1 MANTEPFVPLVRSI
15 KLKVIEDTDNIE
27 VNSSYEV
34 L

>member
-15 KLKVIEDTDNIE
+15 ELKVIEDTDNIE